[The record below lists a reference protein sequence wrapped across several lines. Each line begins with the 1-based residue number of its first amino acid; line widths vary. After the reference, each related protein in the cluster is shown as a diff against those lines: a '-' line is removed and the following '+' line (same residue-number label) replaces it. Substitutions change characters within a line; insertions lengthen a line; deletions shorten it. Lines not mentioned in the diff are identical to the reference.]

1 MFSKRNLGAAAFG
14 LMAFAAGIFFT
25 EFSPRANAQAQPF
38 VLPPIFEEGGRLIG
52 PTGAVEIHEVDGG
65 WIRVKSLSALAKP
78 EEELWM
84 YVPALSGAWTVD
96 SKPIDPRKEREKQ
109 NNQNRPN

>member
-14 LMAFAAGIFFT
+14 VLAFAAGMVFT
-25 EFSPRANAQAQPF
+25 EFTPRVNAQAQPF
-38 VLPPIFEEGGRLIG
+38 VLPPIFEEGARLIG

-65 WIRVKSLSALAKP
+65 WIRVRSLSALAKQG
-78 EEELWM
+78 EELWM

-96 SKPIDPRKEREKQ
+96 SKPIDTRKEREEQ
-109 NNQNRPN
+109 RN

>member
-14 LMAFAAGIFFT
+14 LMAFAAGIFFA
-25 EFSPRANAQAQPF
+25 EFTPRANAQAQSF
-38 VLPPIFEEGGRLIG
+38 VLPSIFEEGARLIG
-52 PTGAVEIHEVDGG
+52 PTGSVEIHEVDGG
-65 WIRVKSLSALAKP
+65 WIRAKSLSALAKP

-84 YVPALSGAWTVD
+84 YVPALSGAWTLD

>member
-1 MFSKRNLGAAAFG
+1 MSSRLKSWVMVSFVVAF
-14 LMAFAAGIFFT
+14 FAGWQFAD
-25 EFSPRANAQAQPF
+25 SSHVANAQVQSF
-38 VLPPIFEEGGRLIG
+38 VLPPIFEEGTRLIG
-52 PTGAVEIHEVDGG
+52 PTGLVEIHEVDGG

-109 NNQNRPN
+109 NNQDRPN